1 MTTATQPAAP
11 AAAALQRCRP
21 HDWARPK
28 AADSKFTCRV
38 CDRELHFS
46 VLHPDKR
53 QTPHIYAAILSSVEH
68 RRGPAEAAVFRACL
82 DRFYAGL
89 FEPHDPT
96 GHVTEIVR
104 VPLRQQRLVEDE
116 AQRAAQRA
124 APKRSRCARR
134 RERSAQRVAQ
144 RQAGRQGAA
153 V

>member
-1 MTTATQPAAP
+1 MTTAQTAAPPAAE
-11 AAAALQRCRP
+11 ACRP
-21 HDWARPK
+21 HDWARPE
-28 AADSKFTCRV
+28 AADSKFTCRT

-46 VLHPDKR
+46 VLHPDRR

-82 DRFYAGL
+82 DTYYAGL

-104 VPLRQQRLVEDE
+104 VPSRRQRLAEDE

-124 APKRSRCARR
+124 APQRSRCTRR
-134 RERSAQRVAQ
+134 RESIAKQVAQ
-144 RQAGRQGAA
+144 RQARRQGEGR
-153 V
+153 

>member
-1 MTTATQPAAP
+1 MTTAQPAAP
-11 AAAALQRCRP
+11 QAARCRP

-82 DRFYAGL
+82 DTFYAGL
-89 FEPHDPT
+89 FEPHDRT

-104 VPLRQQRLVEDE
+104 VPLRQQHLAEDE

-134 RERSAQRVAQ
+134 RSRAAKQAAQ
-144 RQAGRQGAA
+144 RQAGRRGEGR
-153 V
+153 